1 MATSALRS
9 LLEEF
14 CFRDDDRDRSL
25 SVALAGMLTL
35 FAIHLLPKGSQR
47 PGFLYSANSEGSGKS
62 LLAKLAMISRMG
74 NAPTGCDPEDEQEIR
89 KSIFA
94 SALAA
99 SPILFMDNVK
109 KHLSSGSLEA
119 CMTASV
125 LKGRVLGQSREI
137 EVQNNMT
144 VFITGNGC
152 TISPDLRRRLLI
164 VELFLREA
172 RPEDRKIKNPLD
184 DDAIITLRGEI
195 LSALWSLT
203 RAWADADRPKPKTSH
218 PSFPVWASVVA
229 GILEHAGFASPCTQA
244 ETTISGDRDTSD
256 MGRLVSV
263 MAERHK
269 KQDLKPA
276 AIYELCREIGAFERL
291 VGSEDDDDLD
301 AGKRNILSRIFTR
314 FDGRLFSCGHTF
326 RIYGKG
332 NKHSR
337 AYYVS

>member
-1 MATSALRS
+1 MLVCPQFVELLPRITAINNAGFPVIRSTGEVILLPEGYDHETGVLTLSGGSPIVELWDFQMAAGALRS

-14 CFRDDDRDRSL
+14 CFREEDRDRSL
-25 SVALAGMLTL
+25 SVALAGILTL
-35 FAIHLLPKGSQR
+35 CAIHLLPKGSQR

-99 SPILFMDNVK
+99 TPILFMDNVK

-125 LKGRVLGQSREI
+125 LKGRVLGQSRGI
-137 EVQNNMT
+137 EVQNNVT

-184 DDAIITLRGEI
+184 DAR
-195 LSALWSLT
+195 S
-203 RAWADADRPKPKTSH
+203 
-218 PSFPVWASVVA
+218 
-229 GILEHAGFASPCTQA
+229 SPC
-244 ETTISGDRDTSD
+244 
-256 MGRLVSV
+256 
-263 MAERHK
+263 
-269 KQDLKPA
+269 A
-276 AIYELCREIGAFERL
+276 A
-291 VGSEDDDDLD
+291 
-301 AGKRNILSRIFTR
+301 R
-314 FDGRLFSCGHTF
+314 FFLR
-326 RIYGKG
+326 
-332 NKHSR
+332 
-337 AYYVS
+337 